1 MNERKPPCDD
11 DEALSVEEHGERF
24 ETGKPVT
31 VRFVRNTRP
40 APKLRPYEEDRYQQ
54 RIDPAGRYM
63 VHNPDPGRLP
73 PDWESGNARFERPL
87 VIALN
92 TDPRNPIYDQNSWKV
107 RLSRRFGGKTG
118 KALSL
123 AIRRAGYDGVVT
135 VTLDG
140 KCRPIDTREIVDL
153 TMFPSPPPRK
163 QRGSSNP
170 DPLRARVER
179 AIGKKR

>member
-11 DEALSVEEHGERF
+11 DETLSVEEHGERF
-24 ETGKPVT
+24 TTGKPVT

-40 APKLRPYEEDRYQQ
+40 APKLRSYEEDRYQQ
-54 RIDPAGRYM
+54 RIDPAGRYI

-73 PDWESGNARFERPL
+73 PDWEKGAVRFEHPL
-87 VIALN
+87 VIS
-92 TDPRNPIYDQNSWKV
+92 PRNPIYDENSRKV

-140 KCRPIDTREIVDL
+140 RCRPIDTREIVDL
-153 TMFPSPPPRK
+153 TMYPSPLPR
-163 QRGSSNP
+163 RGRGAPSP

-179 AIGKKR
+179 VIRKKR